1 MAGSARVAQAVKTF
15 EARALFVGLLVAAG
29 LWGLLSLGGEVREGE
44 TSGFDRKIM
53 LALRTAGHPHQ
64 AIGPAWLGEAL
75 RDVTALGG
83 TTFVVLA
90 TALAATALAFHGL
103 RRRAVLLIAVV
114 AGAQACDE
122 LLKAL
127 YRRDRP
133 DFALAGVFTYAQSFP
148 SGHSTA
154 SAALWLTLAMIASS
168 FETKFRRKLFWF
180 AAALVVIAGVG
191 ASRVYLGV
199 HWPTDVLAGW
209 MLGASCAL
217 LGWIGW
223 RLLRRDGRAR
233 PAEA

>member
-1 MAGSARVAQAVKTF
+1 MDGTRVWRVIRTF
-15 EARALFVGLLVAAG
+15 EARALIAALLVAGG
-29 LWGLLSLGGEVREGE
+29 LWALLSLGGEVSEGE
-44 TSGFDRKIM
+44 TDAFDRKIM
-53 LALRTAGHPHQ
+53 LALRTAGHPHE
-64 AIGPAWLGEAL
+64 AVGPAWLGEAL

-83 TTFVVLA
+83 TTFAVLA
-90 TALAATALAFHGL
+90 TALAATGLAFHGL
-103 RRRAVLLIAVV
+103 RRRAVLLICVV

-133 DFALAGVFTYAQSFP
+133 DFALAGAYTYAQSFP

-168 FETKFRRKLFWF
+168 FEAQLGRKLFWF
-180 AAALVVIAGVG
+180 AAALLVIAGVG

-209 MLGASCAL
+209 MLGACCAL
-217 LGWIGW
+217 LGWLAW
-223 RLLRRDGRAR
+223 RRLRGGE
-233 PAEA
+233 PAGPPLT